1 MQDSAETLASFN
13 RFSAASLPAA
23 SAALVNGARLVQGI
37 TADLHHILRRLR
49 ALQARI
55 REAYPAAWA
64 SVGPRPRFGDDDD

>member
-1 MQDSAETLASFN
+1 
-13 RFSAASLPAA
+13 
-23 SAALVNGARLVQGI
+23 VNGARLVQGI
-37 TADLHHILRRLR
+37 TADLHHILRRSR